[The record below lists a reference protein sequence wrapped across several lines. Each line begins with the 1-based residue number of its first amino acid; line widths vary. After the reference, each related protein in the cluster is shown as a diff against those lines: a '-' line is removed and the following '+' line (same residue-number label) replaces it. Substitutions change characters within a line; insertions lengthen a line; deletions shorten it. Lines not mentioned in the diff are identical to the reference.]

1 MNKSISPATMKK
13 TLSTPH
19 LLFLMILAASLALIT
34 LLVAAS
40 SDHSAA
46 ATAPALAMA
55 GIVIPG
61 AAGGRHTVDGPLTTS
76 LAKEGS
82 PDLLLNEVD
91 QRITKIRPSATPV
104 DQISR
109 VAGARP
115 AGAMIVDYYSVDT
128 KPSEATVTEAVT
140 EDVRTTDAG
149 GALVFTLKTSADQ
162 IFEPSETILIP
173 SATGYDDQGHA
184 AGTLVLYV
192 VSRDTTAGLRVTA
205 VNGKPDRNNPVLRLP
220 GLIDAGAV
228 AVRMGRAAAE
238 LDVQTAQFNALPV
251 KASNFC
257 QIFKAQVEQS
267 TYQKIADKEVGWDF
281 SDQEEVAVIDMRMGM
296 ERNFLFGHRARI
308 FDPEKREDVMLTGG
322 IWHQAGADF
331 SYSTDM
337 SGTDFIVSLTRT
349 AFTGNAGSTRKILV
363 AGTDLIEYLN
373 KLDYQR
379 TAGPSDV
386 VTHWGIDFRELHSK
400 FGTLYV
406 VHSEVFDA
414 CGHSADGLVIDP
426 EYLTKYTHVPFGSE
440 RLDLKSSGQ
449 RNTDAV
455 VLTEASCLV
464 LRYPRAHVRV
474 TLKADPQQ

>member
-1 MNKSISPATMKK
+1 MKK
-13 TLSTPH
+13 TINSSRI
-19 LLFLMILAASLALIT
+19 LFIITIVASIAVIALLAAAHDPA
-34 LLVAAS
+34 AAS
-40 SDHSAA
+40 
-46 ATAPALAMA
+46 TAPALAMA

-61 AAGGRHTVDGPLTTS
+61 ASGGRHTVDGPLTTS
-76 LAKEGS
+76 LAAEGS
-82 PDLLLNEVD
+82 PDLLQNEID

-109 VAGARP
+109 SAGARP
-115 AGAMIVDYYSVDT
+115 AGAMVVDYYSVDT
-128 KPSEATVTEAVT
+128 KPSEATVTEEVT
-140 EDVRTTDAG
+140 EDVRTSDAG
-149 GALVFTLKTSADQ
+149 GALVFTLKTDSDQ

-173 SATGYDDQGHA
+173 SSTGYDDQGHP
-184 AGTLVLYV
+184 AGSLVLYV
-192 VSRDTTAGLRVTA
+192 VSRDTANGLRVTA
-205 VNGKPDRNNPVLRLP
+205 VNGKPDRNDSTLRLP
-220 GLIDAGAV
+220 GLIDKGAK

-322 IWHQAGADF
+322 IWYQAGADF
-331 SYSTDM
+331 SYSTAD
-337 SGTDFIVSLTRT
+337 SGTDFIVGLTRT

-379 TAGPSDV
+379 TASATDV

-414 CGHSADGLVIDP
+414 CGHAADGLVIDP

-474 TLKADPQQ
+474 TLQQ